1 MPDSCL
7 TVWIQAAATRNQVLI
22 EVLGLLVGVVLI
34 KVQGM
39 FPIIRNFK
47 SRDLLTFGISTLL
60 LQVIFF
66 AFGLLMLSR
75 LSAQHSNEDPNAPS
89 SVAALSGSIKST
101 KSQNVSTDKPLRQP
115 KFVPVDYE
123 IKPGDTWAR
132 IWLLHGG
139 TVEGARN
146 AQNQL
151 DKLDDKGPVLRA
163 GETIRL
169 SLSRDGDIAGLRKRE
184 RSGKIFELR
193 GNSVEGYSSRLGQAR
208 IVEQKRFVGGVITSS
223 LSAAA
228 DDADIP
234 YSIVDD
240 MVDFFG
246 TKIDFR
252 KDLQPGDS
260 FAVLYTDRR
269 LKDGTELE
277 QGPIE
282 AVSIELSGKLY
293 AVVRYV
299 GADGTARYY
308 DENGEALGNYFLRYP
323 LQFTRISS
331 IFTNARFHPVL
342 GVNRPHHGVD
352 FAAATGTPVRTIG
365 DGVVSFAGFRSSTG
379 NMIKIQH
386 NERWSTVYMH
396 LSKIETGVKTGAR
409 VQRGQKIGAVGM
421 TGLATG
427 PHLHFEVHE
436 HDDFVDPIKANLGA
450 ELNPGETV
458 PAEFLQVQL
467 QKLRAQHQTILMASA
482 SNAGSPQA

>member
-1 MPDSCL
+1 MISVIHKFGRRQL
-7 TVWIQAAATRNQVLI
+7 FAFGMATVA
-22 EVLGLLVGVVLI
+22 
-34 KVQGM
+34 
-39 FPIIRNFK
+39 
-47 SRDLLTFGISTLL
+47 

-66 AFGLLMLSR
+66 GFGLLLLSR
-75 LSAQHSNEDPNAPS
+75 LHAAQAPS
-89 SVAALSGSIKST
+89 NNSATLSAPQRQARAQNAA
-101 KSQNVSTDKPLRQP
+101 TDKPARVS

-123 IKPGDTWAR
+123 IKPGDTWSR
-132 IWLLHGG
+132 IWLMHGG

-146 AQNQL
+146 AQSQL
-151 DKLDDKGPVLRA
+151 DKLDDRGPLLRA
-163 GETIRL
+163 GETLRL
-169 SLSRDGDIAGLRKRE
+169 TLSRAGDIAGLRKRE
-184 RSGKIFELR
+184 RNGKIFELR

-208 IVEQKRFVGGVITSS
+208 IVEQKRFVGGVINSS

-228 DDADIP
+228 DDADVP
-234 YSIVDD
+234 YAIVDD

-293 AVVRYV
+293 AVVRYA
-299 GADGTARYY
+299 GPDGVARYF
-308 DENGEALGNYFLRYP
+308 DESGEPLGNYFLRYP
-323 LQFTRISS
+323 LQFSRISS

-342 GVNRPHHGVD
+342 GVNRPHNGVD
-352 FAAATGTPVRTIG
+352 FAAPTGTPVRTIG
-365 DGVVSFAGFRSSTG
+365 DGVVTVAGFRGSTG

-386 NERWSTVYMH
+386 NDRWSTVYMH
-396 LSKIETGVKTGAR
+396 LSKIASGVKVGSK
-409 VQRGQKIGAVGM
+409 VERGQQIGAVGM

-436 HDDFVDPIKANLGA
+436 RDAYVDPIKANLGA
-450 ELNPGETV
+450 ELAPGVSV

-482 SNAGSPQA
+482 STDAAPRA

>member
-1 MPDSCL
+1 M
-7 TVWIQAAATRNQVLI
+7 AT
-22 EVLGLLVGVVLI
+22 
-34 KVQGM
+34 
-39 FPIIRNFK
+39 II
-47 SRDLLTFGISTLL
+47 

-66 AFGLLMLSR
+66 GFGLLLLTR
-75 LSAQHSNEDPNAPS
+75 LHPAQNSKAA
-89 SVAALSGSIKST
+89 VAALSSQTSLDQVRSA
-101 KSQNVSTDKPLRQP
+101 KSQNVSLEKAQRQP

-139 TVEGARN
+139 TVEGARS

-163 GETIRL
+163 GDTLRL
-169 SLSRDGDIAGLRKRE
+169 SLSRAGDIAGLRKRE
-184 RSGKIFELR
+184 RNGKIFELR

-234 YSIVDD
+234 YAIVDA
-240 MVDFFG
+240 MVDYFG

-252 KDLQPGDS
+252 KDLQPGDT

-282 AVSIELSGKLY
+282 AVSIELSGVMH
-293 AVVRYV
+293 AVVRYT
-299 GADGTARYY
+299 GADGVARYF
-308 DENGEALGNYFLRYP
+308 DEKGEPLGNYFLRYP
-323 LQFTRISS
+323 LQFSRISS

-342 GVNRPHHGVD
+342 GINRPHNGVD

-365 DGVVSFAGFRSSTG
+365 DGTVTVAGFRGSTG

-386 NERWSTVYMH
+386 NDRWSTVYMH
-396 LSKIETGVKTGAR
+396 LSKIEAGVKVGAK
-409 VQRGQKIGAVGM
+409 VVRGQQIGAVGM

-436 HDDFVDPIKANLGA
+436 HDAYVDPIKANLGA
-450 ELNPGETV
+450 ELAPGETV
-458 PAEFLQVQL
+458 PAEFLQIQL

-482 SNAGSPQA
+482 SEHGTPQA

>member
-1 MPDSCL
+1 MIS
-7 TVWIQAAATRNQVLI
+7 VIQKFGRRQLIAFGMAT
-22 EVLGLLVGVVLI
+22 VVL
-34 KVQGM
+34 QLA
-39 FPIIRNFK
+39 F
-47 SRDLLTFGISTLL
+47 FG
-60 LQVIFF
+60 
-66 AFGLLMLSR
+66 FGLLLLSR
-75 LSAQHSNEDPNAPS
+75 LHAAQTNSDSAASIASPS
-89 SVAALSGSIKST
+89 RQAKAQNTSG
-101 KSQNVSTDKPLRQP
+101 DKPVRLP
-115 KFVPVDYE
+115 KYVPVDYE

-139 TVEGARN
+139 TLDGARS
-146 AQNQL
+146 AQSQL
-151 DKLDDKGPVLRA
+151 DKLDTKGALLRA
-163 GETIRL
+163 GDTIRL
-169 SLSRDGDIAGLRKRE
+169 NLSRAGDIAGLRKRE

-208 IVEQKRFVGGVITSS
+208 IIEQKRFVGGVINSS

-228 DDADIP
+228 DDADVP
-234 YSIVDD
+234 YAIVDD

-269 LKDGTELE
+269 LRDGTELE

-299 GADGTARYY
+299 GGDGVARYF
-308 DENGEALGNYFLRYP
+308 DESGEPLGNYFLRYP

-342 GVNRPHHGVD
+342 GVNRPHNGVD

-365 DGVVSFAGFRSSTG
+365 DGVVTVAGFRGSTG

-386 NERWSTVYMH
+386 NDRWSTVYMH
-396 LSKIETGVKTGAR
+396 LSKISSGVKVGAR
-409 VQRGQKIGAVGM
+409 VERGQQIGAVGM

-436 HDDFVDPIKANLGA
+436 HDAYVDPIKANLGT
-450 ELNPGETV
+450 ELAPGVTV
-458 PAEFLQVQL
+458 PSEFLQVQL
-467 QKLRAQHQTILMASA
+467 QKLRAQHQTILLASA
-482 SNAGSPQA
+482 SDSTSPRA

>member
-1 MPDSCL
+1 MFS
-7 TVWIQAAATRNQVLI
+7 VLHN
-22 EVLGLLVGVVLI
+22 LGRRQL
-34 KVQGM
+34 
-39 FPIIRNFK
+39 FA
-47 SRDLLTFGISTLL
+47 FGLATLL
-60 LQVIFF
+60 LQSAFF
-66 AFGLLMLSR
+66 GFGLLLLSR
-75 LSAQHSNEDPNAPS
+75 LQTAQLPPDPGATIAAPS
-89 SVAALSGSIKST
+89 RQPKVQNTAA
-101 KSQNVSTDKPLRQP
+101 DKPARLP
-115 KFVPVDYE
+115 KFVPIDYE
-123 IKPGDTWAR
+123 IKPGDTWSR

-146 AQNQL
+146 AQSQL
-151 DKLDDKGPVLRA
+151 DKLDDKGPLLRA
-163 GETIRL
+163 GDIIRL
-169 SLSRDGDIAGLRKRE
+169 SLSRAGDIAGLRKRE

-193 GNSVEGYSSRLGQAR
+193 GNSIEGYSSRLGQAR
-208 IVEQKRFVGGVITSS
+208 IIEQKRFVGGVINSS

-228 DDADIP
+228 DDADVP

-293 AVVRYV
+293 AVVRYA
-299 GADGTARYY
+299 GADGVARYF
-308 DENGEALGNYFLRYP
+308 DENGEPLGNYFLRYP
-323 LQFTRISS
+323 LQFSRISS

-342 GVNRPHHGVD
+342 GINRPHNGVD
-352 FAAATGTPVRTIG
+352 FAAPIGTPVRTIG
-365 DGVVSFAGFRSSTG
+365 DGKVVAAGFRSSTG

-386 NERWSTVYMH
+386 NDRWSTVYMH
-396 LSKIETGVKTGAR
+396 LSKISPGVKVGSH
-409 VQRGQKIGAVGM
+409 VERGQQIGAVGM

-436 HDDFVDPIKANLGA
+436 HDAYVDPIKANLGS
-450 ELNPGETV
+450 ELAPGITV

-467 QKLRAQHQTILMASA
+467 QKLRAQHQTILLASA
-482 SNAGSPQA
+482 SENSTPRA